1 MKKEQK
7 DKQWSTKQYTETNDR
22 STRTTLKTQ
31 VLLKIFRH
39 TFFSRTLLPSIITV
53 FWRFHYIDF
62 PHFRLSP
69 VKFTFYKNNKINKQK
84 TKNTKKTNKWKK
96 TNKQT
101 NKQKT
106 KKNPLEFYV
115 TTMIT
120 CYFAYRCHLIVNSDF
135 TLK

>member
-1 MKKEQK
+1 MKK
-7 DKQWSTKQYTETNDR
+7 
-22 STRTTLKTQ
+22 
-31 VLLKIFRH
+31 
-39 TFFSRTLLPSIITV
+39 
-53 FWRFHYIDF
+53 
-62 PHFRLSP
+62 
-69 VKFTFYKNNKINKQK
+69 NKQ
-84 TKNTKKTNKWKK
+84 

-106 KKNPLEFYV
+106 KKKTLEFYV